1 MTTITI
7 NGTELFYR
15 ETGNGSSPILLIHG
29 TAANADIWGETFDAL
44 VAHHRVIAYDR
55 RGFSRSVYPPVKDLH
70 LHSEDAAALLT
81 QMHAAPATVV
91 GWSAGGIIALDL
103 AVNHPELVSS
113 LVLCEPPLHARKHP
127 QLSFVKDFLK
137 VQMYRW
143 MKRERQAN
151 EVFLR
156 FALAYNS
163 RGTVF
168 DRLPVT
174 WQQAMLDNF
183 AATLSEI
190 DAGTGEYLS
199 EAQISSINCPVACLV
214 GALSL
219 PFYRD
224 ATRRIM
230 QLLPQAKLQRVDGAG
245 HFVPFDQ
252 PGEFVRLVR
261 EVTTAS
267 YDNPYVLP

>member
-1 MTTITI
+1 M
-7 NGTELFYR
+7 
-15 ETGNGSSPILLIHG
+15 
-29 TAANADIWGETFDAL
+29 
-44 VAHHRVIAYDR
+44 
-55 RGFSRSVYPPVKDLH
+55 
-70 LHSEDAAALLT
+70 
-81 QMHAAPATVV
+81 V

-113 LVLCEPPLHARKHP
+113 LVLSEPPLHARKHP

-137 VQMYRW
+137 VQVYRW
-143 MKRERQAN
+143 MKRDRKAN
-151 EVFLR
+151 ETFLH
-156 FALAYNS
+156 FALAYVS
-163 RGTVF
+163 GGTAF

-174 WQQAMLDNF
+174 WRRAMFDNT

-199 EAQISSINCPVACLV
+199 AAQISSISCPVTCLV

-219 PFYRD
+219 PFFHH

-230 QLLPQAKLQRVDGAG
+230 QLLPHARLRTVAGAG

-252 PGEFVRLVR
+252 PAAFVRIVR
-261 EVTTAS
+261 EAAAAS
-267 YDNPYVLP
+267 YNNPYAFP

>member
-1 MTTITI
+1 MPTITI
-7 NGTELFYR
+7 NGAELFYR
-15 ETGNGSSPILLIHG
+15 EQGSGSPILLIHG

-44 VAHHRVIAYDR
+44 AAHHRVIAYDR

-70 LHSEDAAALLT
+70 LHGEDAAALLT
-81 QMHAAPATVV
+81 QVHATPATVV
-91 GWSAGGIIALDL
+91 GSSSGGIIALDL
-103 AVNHPELVSS
+103 TVNHPELVSS

-127 QLSFVKDFLK
+127 QLSFLKDFLK
-137 VQMYRW
+137 VQVYRW
-143 MKRERQAN
+143 LKRERQAN

-163 RGTVF
+163 GGTVF
-168 DRLPVT
+168 DRHPEN

-199 EAQISSINCPVACLV
+199 EAEIASINCPVACLV

-252 PGEFVRLVR
+252 PAEFVKAV
-261 EVTTAS
+261 EEATTAS
-267 YDNPYVLP
+267 YDNPYALP

>member
-1 MTTITI
+1 MTTITL
-7 NGTELFYR
+7 NGAKLFYR
-15 ETGNGSSPILLIHG
+15 EKGSGSPILLIHG
-29 TAANADIWGETFDAL
+29 TGGNADIWCETFDAL
-44 VAHHRVIAYDR
+44 AADHRVVAYDR
-55 RGFSRSVYPPVKDLH
+55 RGFSRSVSPPVKDLH

-81 QMHAAPATVV
+81 DMHVVPATVV

-137 VQMYRW
+137 VQVYRW
-143 MKRERQAN
+143 MKRDRQAS
-151 EVFLR
+151 ETFLR
-156 FALAYNS
+156 FALAYVS
-163 RGTVF
+163 GGTSF

-174 WQQAMLDNF
+174 WRQAMLDNF

-199 EAQISSINCPVACLV
+199 PVQISSISCPVTCLV
-214 GALSL
+214 GVLSL
-219 PFYRD
+219 PFYRA

-230 QLLPQAKLQRVDGAG
+230 QLLPRRSSR
-245 HFVPFDQ
+245 H
-252 PGEFVRLVR
+252 
-261 EVTTAS
+261 
-267 YDNPYVLP
+267 